1 MPDQPRV
8 AVIQPLPGIGDMVW
22 HLPHVHALAQHF
34 GAPVSLFTKPRSRAD
49 ELLAA
54 DASVADVTWVDRNP
68 QGARGE
74 HDGLNGLWRMIQM
87 LRERRFDAAVLL
99 HHSPSLAFATLAAGI
114 PSRQGYGV
122 GAQRW
127 FLNRPP
133 YLPRAIMRTHQFQRA
148 TRFLAAAGIPMP
160 ESEPHLAIADGAR
173 DAVRA
178 RIADLPR
185 PFIAV
190 GIGRSEPSRQWGAI
204 RFAEL
209 ADTLLSAGWPGIA
222 LVGGAQDEAMLGWIQ
237 ATLGP
242 LASRAWSALGWHLT
256 EITALLA
263 EAAFFIGNNTGVM
276 NMAAAV
282 GIRSYALFGTVPPFH
297 HSAQIVPIVS
307 PAGGPDD
314 GMARVTLPA
323 VLEAI
328 IRNRG
333 TIVPI

>member
-1 MPDQPRV
+1 MPDRPRV

-22 HLPHVHALAQHF
+22 HLPHIHALAQHF

-68 QGARGE
+68 QGTRGE
-74 HDGLNGLWRMIQM
+74 HDGLNGLRRLVRM
-87 LRERRFDAAVLL
+87 LRSRRFDAAVLL

-148 TRFLAAAGIPMP
+148 TRFLAEAGIPMP
-160 ESEPHLAIADGAR
+160 ESEPRLAVADSAR
-173 DAVRA
+173 DALRV
-178 RIADLPR
+178 RIADRLR
-185 PFIAV
+185 PFVAF
-190 GIGRSEPSRQWGAI
+190 GIGSSEPSRQWGAI

-222 LVGGAQDEAMLGWIQ
+222 LVGGKQDEELLGWIRT
-237 ATLGP
+237 TLGP
-242 LASRAWSALGWHLT
+242 LASRTWPALGWHLS

-263 EAAFFIGNNTGVM
+263 DAALFIGNNTGVM

-282 GIRSYALFGTVPPFH
+282 GIRSYGLFGTAPPFY
-297 HSAQIVPIVS
+297 HSPQIVPIVS

-314 GMARVTLPA
+314 GMTRVTLPA

-328 IRNRG
+328 IRDRG
-333 TIVPI
+333 TIAPV